1 MALQRENHQHVS
13 AERAA
18 IIHKAVKIAGE
29 LGYKRI
35 MEELKQKKLNKILEE
50 NKDVWKTEST
60 FYSWIRGGIRS
71 GLWNKHPIK
80 LKVLNK
86 SKKDIANP
94 NLGKPRNYK
103 PTIKGGTCSVCEQDF
118 PMKNLEVDHVHGGT
132 YSLKSI
138 EDVQGFFEQI
148 VLVAEEDLRI
158 VCKYCHSVLSY
169 ASKEGLTEDEA
180 RVKKLVIEI
189 LKQNKH
195 NELLE
200 IFAMPR
206 MTKTKAKDSLIEP
219 LKYYGCPNKIQTVD
233 DYIDY
238 INAIMVR

>member
-1 MALQRENHQHVS
+1 MALQRDNHQHIS
-13 AERAA
+13 AERIAMF
-18 IIHKAVKIAGE
+18 HKAVKIAGE

-35 MEELKQKKLNKILEE
+35 MKELKEKKINKILEE

-86 SKKDIANP
+86 AKKDIPNP
-94 NLGKPRNYK
+94 NFGKPRNYK
-103 PTIKGGTCSVCEQDF
+103 ETVKGGTCSVCEQDF

-195 NELLE
+195 NDLLE
-200 IFAMPR
+200 LFNFPR
-206 MTKTKAKDSLIEP
+206 ITKTKARDVLI
-219 LKYYGCPNKIQTVD
+219 KSISYYGCSKSIQTVD
-233 DYIDY
+233 QYIDF
-238 INAIMVR
+238 IKTSVVK